1 MGGIRLL
8 RASLYPGSFSAGTV
22 VLLQARQALL
32 PVLQALSGSIGLC
45 RALPVFTSDIK
56 LRRESPKLRLTSQ
69 KRWFGALKLMLSRRM
84 DTYCIYDSTP
94 SGTLNPRGERH
105 GCGCESET
113 MDLNFLINV
122 IMTIVFFA
130 AIFWI
135 FTSAKKNQQK
145 QLEALQAMRR
155 ALVPGDQVM
164 TASGVY
170 GTVVSTDFE
179 NNKLQ
184 LQIADGVVITLA
196 LNAIM
201 AVVEEEAPAAPLTED
216 VYEAPASEAPAS
228 ETSSDTAK

>member
-22 VLLQARQALL
+22 VLLQARH
-32 PVLQALSGSIGLC
+32 SSTGSAGAVEFHW
-45 RALPVFTSDIK
+45 ALPVFTSDIK

-113 MDLNFLINV
+113 MDFNLLIM
-122 IMTIVFFA
+122 IAMMALLAWMMF
-130 AIFWI
+130 
-135 FTSAKKNQQK
+135 SAQK
-145 QLEALQAMRR
+145 RQRKQVEELQAMRR

-184 LQIADGVVITLA
+184 LQIAEGVVITA
-196 LNAIM
+196 SMNAILNL
-201 AVVEEEAPAAPLTED
+201 VEDEAPAAPLTED
-216 VYEAPASEAPAS
+216 AYEATASEAPAS
-228 ETSSDTAK
+228 DTSSDTAK

>member
-1 MGGIRLL
+1 MGGISLP
-8 RASLYPGSFSAGTV
+8 RASLCPPVT
-22 VLLQARQALL
+22 LLQT
-32 PVLQALSGSIGLC
+32 LSGSIGLC
-45 RALPVFTSDIK
+45 RALLVFTSDIK

-69 KRWFGALKLMLSRRM
+69 KRWFGSLKLMLSRRM

-113 MDLNFLINV
+113 MDFNLLIM
-122 IMTIVFFA
+122 IAMMALLAWMMF
-130 AIFWI
+130 
-135 FTSAKKNQQK
+135 SAQK
-145 QLEALQAMRR
+145 RQRKQVEALQAMRR

-184 LQIADGVVITLA
+184 LQIAEGVVITA
-196 LNAIM
+196 SMNAILNL
-201 AVVEEEAPAAPLTED
+201 VEEEAPAAPLTED
-216 VYEAPASEAPAS
+216 VYEATASEAPAS
-228 ETSSDTAK
+228 DTSSDTAK

>member
-1 MGGIRLL
+1 
-8 RASLYPGSFSAGTV
+8 
-22 VLLQARQALL
+22 
-32 PVLQALSGSIGLC
+32 
-45 RALPVFTSDIK
+45 
-56 LRRESPKLRLTSQ
+56 
-69 KRWFGALKLMLSRRM
+69 MLSRRM

-122 IMTIVFFA
+122 IMTVVFFGA
-130 AIFWI
+130 VIWI

-184 LQIADGVVITLA
+184 LQIAEGVVITA
-196 LNAIM
+196 SMNAILSL
-201 AVVEEEAPAAPLTED
+201 VEEEAPAAPLTED
-216 VYEAPASEAPAS
+216 VYEATASEAPAS

>member
-1 MGGIRLL
+1 
-8 RASLYPGSFSAGTV
+8 
-22 VLLQARQALL
+22 
-32 PVLQALSGSIGLC
+32 
-45 RALPVFTSDIK
+45 
-56 LRRESPKLRLTSQ
+56 
-69 KRWFGALKLMLSRRM
+69 MLSRRM

-170 GTVVSTDFE
+170 GTVVSTDLE

-201 AVVEEEAPAAPLTED
+201 AVVEDEAPAAPLTED
-216 VYEAPASEAPAS
+216 VYEATASETPASD
-228 ETSSDTAK
+228 TSSDTAK